1 MGLRKVAHLRETS
14 VQKKKYGGKCSKQN
28 NITICSVMIELAQET
43 QIMQRERQSKSG
55 RDRERER
62 EGGGGIQGQELG
74 CSSSP
79 YNYQSF

>member
-43 QIMQRERQSKSG
+43 QIMQRER
-55 RDRERER
+55 DRSRAEETERER
-62 EGGGGIQGQELG
+62 QKVGVGFKDK
-74 CSSSP
+74 
-79 YNYQSF
+79 N

>member
-1 MGLRKVAHLRETS
+1 M
-14 VQKKKYGGKCSKQN
+14 
-28 NITICSVMIELAQET
+28 IIELAQET
-43 QIMQRERQSKSG
+43 QIMQRERD
-55 RDRERER
+55 RLRAEERERER

>member
-1 MGLRKVAHLRETS
+1 M
-14 VQKKKYGGKCSKQN
+14 
-28 NITICSVMIELAQET
+28 IIELAQET
-43 QIMQRERQSKSG
+43 QIMQRERQIKSG